1 MKSSS
6 NKVLLRQFLKG
17 HVDEQLFDYVAHNA
31 NNVLFYSFEQLCDR
45 ANVSQEE
52 LHAFFRAFGVDSLN
66 AFKEFLRNVIYYE
79 ASPLGIIKRPL
90 TSIANEVIRYEVKN
104 LTDYA
109 ERLDCE
115 LLERLAK
122 DILSASEVIV
132 FGSRVAQAYANV
144 FVNQMNTLG
153 VKTRTFH
160 APWDDSVYSYLNTL
174 DSNAIVIAF
183 GVSRYHN
190 DDILRMKQLRDRGIH
205 TVGITDT
212 EDSPFALLSDYYLLF
227 PVQSLD
233 FLDSYTAG
241 MTLVNLLVL
250 SIGMQD
256 ERKMITSLNAHDAVA
271 EDMGLFY

>member
-1 MKSSS
+1 MTGSS
-6 NKVLLRQFLKG
+6 NKILLRKFLKG

-79 ASPLGIIKRPL
+79 ATPLGVVKRPL
-90 TSIANEVIRYEVKN
+90 TSLADEVIRYEIKN

-132 FGSRVAQAYANV
+132 FGSRVAKTYSDTFANYL
-144 FVNQMNTLG
+144 NRLG
-153 VKTRTFH
+153 VKARTFN
-160 APWDDSVYSYLNTL
+160 APWDDSTYGYLNTL

-183 GVSRYHN
+183 GVARYHN

-205 TVGITDT
+205 TVGITDHV
-212 EDSPFALLSDYYLLF
+212 DSPFALFSDYFLSF
-227 PVQSLD
+227 PIQSLD

-241 MTLVNLLVL
+241 MTVVNLLVL

-256 ERKMITSLNAHDAVA
+256 ERKMITSLNAHDAMA
-271 EDMGLFY
+271 EDMGLFV